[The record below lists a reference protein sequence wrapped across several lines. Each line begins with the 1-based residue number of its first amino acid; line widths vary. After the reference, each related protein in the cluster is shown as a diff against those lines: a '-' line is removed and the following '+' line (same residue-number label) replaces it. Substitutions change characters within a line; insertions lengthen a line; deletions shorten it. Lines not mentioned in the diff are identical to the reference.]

1 MAKKLSKNQREYQHQ
16 LSLLKRRIKSA
27 EKRGYSFAN
36 FDIAFP
42 ESPKRV
48 TQKMIADVK
57 KLRGVSLLREA
68 TYTRPTG
75 QTITG
80 YERYREEQQIAQSKA
95 RTTRQE
101 KQRRKEDIPTDVD
114 MALNSF
120 TNMYSAFNSS
130 VVEFFD
136 NWLRNLLQRYGKK
149 AVAEMLIKGQQD
161 GLIISREVMYKE
173 GEAQRFVTKMMD
185 YLEIPKDQQADLLDE
200 MDNMEVWED
209 G

>member
-1 MAKKLSKNQREYQHQ
+1 MAKKLNKNQREYQHQ

-36 FDIAFP
+36 FDTPFP

-95 RTTRQE
+95 RTTHQE

-120 TNMYSAFNSS
+120 MNMYSAFNSS

-209 G
+209 E

>member
-16 LSLLKRRIKSA
+16 LSLLIRRIKSA

-36 FDIAFP
+36 FDIPFP

-120 TNMYSAFNSS
+120 VNMYSAFNSP

-136 NWLRNLLQRYGKK
+136 NWLRNLLQRYGKTV
-149 AVAEMLIKGQQD
+149 VAEMLIKGQQD

-200 MDNMEVWED
+200 MDNMEVWGD